1 MKKQR
6 QQLLIL
12 KVLEKFKAKKQSEQE
27 NSYTQTRLEISFF
40 KAVATY
46 LKRKY
51 FNIFATLKNCSYHWS
66 RVIFSPFSLVNN
78 GYGFSDFRDL
88 SFLIQTDNELT
99 EWHASHVW
107 HSPTL
112 LS

>member
-1 MKKQR
+1 MKKTTPATTNPKSFGKIQS
-6 QQLLIL
+6 
-12 KVLEKFKAKKQSEQE
+12 KKQSEQE
-27 NSYTQTRLEISFF
+27 NSYTLTRLEISFF

-66 RVIFSPFSLVNN
+66 RVIFSPFPLVNN

-107 HSPTL
+107 PSPTL